1 MLIAQ
6 ISDTHIKPDGR
17 LAYERVDT
25 ALCLARAVEHV
36 RRLAPA
42 PEVVLLTGDLVDA
55 GLEEEYVRLRGLL
68 APLPM
73 PVYVIPGNHDAR
85 EPLRRVFGV
94 DGYLPR
100 EGDGLQYVIETHPV
114 RLIGLDTLVPGQGGG
129 RLGPRRL
136 DWLEAR
142 LAEAPAR
149 PTLVFMHHPP
159 FRTGLEAMDAQ
170 WLEDGEALG
179 AVIRRHAQV
188 EGVLCGHVHRPIHA
202 RWCGTVV
209 TTAPS
214 SAHAVHL
221 DLRQPGGFAWVM
233 EPPACLLHLWR
244 PGVGLV
250 SHLSHVGDFAG
261 PYPFHGSD
269 GRLLD

>member
-6 ISDTHIKPDGR
+6 ISDTHIKPEGR
-17 LAYERVDT
+17 LAYRRVDT
-25 ALCLARAVEHV
+25 ALFLARCVEHV
-36 RRLAPA
+36 RGLTPA
-42 PEVVLLTGDLVDA
+42 PDVVLVTGDLVDA
-55 GLEEEYVRLRGLL
+55 GLEEEYVRLRRLL

-85 EPLRRVFGV
+85 APLRKVFGA
-94 DGYLPR
+94 DGYFPR
-100 EGDGLQYVIETHPV
+100 EGESLHYAIEDHPV
-114 RLIGLDTLVPGQGGG
+114 RLIGLDTLVPGQPGG
-129 RLGPRRL
+129 RLGPERL
-136 DWLEAR
+136 AWLEAR
-142 LAEAPAR
+142 LCEAPQR

-159 FRTGLEAMDAQ
+159 FKTGIEGMDVQ

-179 AVIRRHAQV
+179 SVIRRHAQV
-188 EGVLCGHVHRPIHA
+188 EGVTCGHVHRAIHA

-214 SAHAVHL
+214 SAHQVDL
-221 DLRQPGGFAWVM
+221 DLRQPGALNWVM

-250 SHLSHVGDFAG
+250 THTSHIGDFPG
-261 PYPFHGSD
+261 PYPFYGPD
-269 GRLLD
+269 GRLID

>member
-6 ISDTHIKPDGR
+6 ISDTHIKPEGR
-17 LAYERVDT
+17 LAYQRVDT
-25 ALCLARAVEHV
+25 ALFLARCVEHV
-36 RRLAPA
+36 HALTP
-42 PEVVLLTGDLVDA
+42 PPDVVLITGDLVDA
-55 GLEEEYVRLRGLL
+55 GLEEEYLHLRRLL

-85 EPLRRVFGV
+85 APLHRVFGP
-94 DGYLPR
+94 DGYFPD
-100 EGDGLQYVIETHPV
+100 DGESLQYVIEAHPV

-129 RLGPRRL
+129 RLGPERL
-136 DWLEAR
+136 AWLDAR
-142 LAEAPAR
+142 LSAARER

-159 FRTGLEAMDAQ
+159 FKTGIEGMDRQ

-179 AVIRRHAQV
+179 EVIRRHPQV
-188 EGVLCGHVHRPIHA
+188 EGVTCGHVHRPIHV

-214 SAHAVHL
+214 SAHQVHL
-221 DLRQPGGFAWVM
+221 DLRQPGVFGWTM

-244 PGVGLV
+244 PDVGLV
-250 SHLSHVGDFAG
+250 THTSSIGAFAG
-261 PYPFHGSD
+261 PYPFYGPD
-269 GRLLD
+269 GRLLE